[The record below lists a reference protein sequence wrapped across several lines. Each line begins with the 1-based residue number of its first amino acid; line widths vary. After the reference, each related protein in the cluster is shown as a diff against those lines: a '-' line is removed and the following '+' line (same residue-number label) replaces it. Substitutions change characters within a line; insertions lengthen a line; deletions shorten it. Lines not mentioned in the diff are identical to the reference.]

1 MASKMEEFRLA
12 RDPSD
17 ENGHPQGIGVRPTRA
32 VAQIMLAKV
41 IRLIYKYG
49 KDNK

>member
-1 MASKMEEFRLA
+1 MLGGAFYMIIKSL
-12 RDPSD
+12 
-17 ENGHPQGIGVRPTRA
+17 RA